1 MYCFKKALLTIHAL
15 LLRYPNQPDPTV
27 PVPSTITLPIFSDN
41 VIPSMLIHL
50 GVIDL
55 SASTP
60 SLDLAHLFPDARSE
74 DSLQRL
80 LALPPEGH
88 KDPKKGVPKEGPILT
103 TEQAY
108 ILRAAAIDACE
119 LIVDTAHSL
128 KDDELQGLD
137 GVDLHWLR
145 EITLP
150 ELDAWLWAVA
160 KDRPDYR
167 QLERF
172 ALRNTVYF

>member
-1 MYCFKKALLTIHAL
+1 
-15 LLRYPNQPDPTV
+15 
-27 PVPSTITLPIFSDN
+27 
-41 VIPSMLIHL
+41 MLIHL

-55 SASTP
+55 STSTP
-60 SLDLAHLFPDARSE
+60 ALGLARLFPDAGSE
-74 DSLQRL
+74 ASLQPL
-80 LALPPEGH
+80 LALAPEIA
-88 KDPKKGVPKEGPILT
+88 KDQKKGVPKEGPIVT
-103 TEQAY
+103 TQQAY

-119 LIVDTAHSL
+119 LIVSVAHNL
-128 KDDELQGLD
+128 EDNELQGSD
-137 GVDLHWLR
+137 GADLQWLR

-150 ELDAWLWAVA
+150 EVDAWLWAVA